1 MLRNHRWRVVKGYHK
16 GLWSLCS
23 RFESWPA
30 SRRTVAELDARI
42 HRQGIVSADDTNG
55 SDTSLAVIILAA
67 GLGTRMK
74 SRTPKELQPIL
85 GRPMLDYVLRAAD
98 VPAIAQRIVVLSP
111 AKSAIAEQLPDDV
124 QVAWQDE
131 QLGTGH
137 AAACALD
144 QLNDDITHVA
154 VLFGDH
160 PLLER
165 SAINGLVETTTEAGG
180 LITLLTTIV
189 DDPASYGRVKRN
201 AGQIVGVVEAKDDPQ
216 QYDGPVEIYSG
227 ISCYERRWLE
237 QHLPEIERSPGGE
250 YYLTTLVEMAA
261 RDDSMSVP
269 VVAVQADPTVAYG
282 VNDRI
287 DLARAEQILKDRILE
302 RLMRGGVT
310 VADPNSTFID
320 DAVEVGMDTRIEP
333 FTIIRGTTV
342 VGEGSVIGPQSVITD
357 SRIGNECEI
366 VSSHLNGATVGD
378 RVHIG
383 PFAHLRAGARLADD
397 VHVGNYAEIKES
409 QIGRL
414 TRVGHFS
421 YIGDALIGEDVNI
434 GAGTVTC
441 NYDGNAKHRTTI
453 GDRCFIGSDTMLV
466 APVTVGNDAVTG
478 AGSVVN
484 RDVGPNETVVG
495 VPARVKGPARRH
507 QIGTDGEGTA

>member
-1 MLRNHRWRVVKGYHK
+1 
-16 GLWSLCS
+16 
-23 RFESWPA
+23 
-30 SRRTVAELDARI
+30 
-42 HRQGIVSADDTNG
+42 
-55 SDTSLAVIILAA
+55 
-67 GLGTRMK
+67 
-74 SRTPKELQPIL
+74 
-85 GRPMLDYVLRAAD
+85 MLDYVLRAAD

-111 AKSAIAEQLPDDV
+111 AKSAIAEQLPADV
-124 QVAWQDE
+124 QVAWQNE

-189 DDPASYGRVKRN
+189 DDPAAYGRIQRN

-216 QYDGPVEIYSG
+216 QYEGPVEIYSG
-227 ISCYERRWLE
+227 ISCYERQWLE
-237 QHLPEIERSPGGE
+237 AHLPAIERSAGGE

-261 RDDSMSVP
+261 RDSSMLVP

-282 VNDRI
+282 VNDRV
-287 DLARAEQILKDRILE
+287 DLARAEQILKERILE
-302 RLMRGGVT
+302 RLMRNGVT

-320 DAVEVGMDTRIEP
+320 DAVQVGMDTRIEP
-333 FTIIRGTTV
+333 FSIIRRETV
-342 VGEGSVIGPQSVITD
+342 IGEGSVVGPNSVITD
-357 SRIGNECEI
+357 SRIGDGCEI
-366 VSSHLNGATVGD
+366 VSSHLNEATIGN
-378 RVHIG
+378 RVHVG
-383 PFAHLRAGARLADD
+383 PYAHLRAGARLGDN
-397 VHVGNYAEIKES
+397 VHIGNFAEIKES
-409 QIGRL
+409 EIGRL

-421 YIGDALIGEDVNI
+421 YIGDAQVGEDVNI

-441 NYDGNAKHRTTI
+441 NYDGDAKHRTTI

-466 APVTVGNDAVTG
+466 APVTVGDGAVTG

-484 RDVGPNETVVG
+484 RDVSPGETVVG
-495 VPARVKGPARRH
+495 VPARVRGTAGRR
-507 QIGTDGEGTA
+507 QPETGGEGTTET